1 MWGYS
6 TFIMLAAI
14 FSAAIAAPTPA
25 GNIEVRYVNIEED
38 SRSKC
43 LRPIAIR
50 GSSTSSANFMADAFQ
65 KSMTTARFLAG
76 APVSNLSPQGAGELV
91 SFDLIVDMKK
101 YAILHQFT
109 QFDKQNE
116 IINDAAQTALAAY
129 ASNLAYNYAP
139 GEWKA
144 SITFINLG
152 PYELTKVPKA
162 GEYSMKENW
171 TTQTDASSLAL
182 RNAFAKW
189 PECQAL

>member
-1 MWGYS
+1 MI
-6 TFIMLAAI
+6 FPAL
-14 FSAAIAAPTPA
+14 FSAAIAAPIPA

-38 SRSKC
+38 SRSEC
-43 LRPIAIR
+43 LRPIAIK
-50 GSSTSSANFMADAFQ
+50 GSSTSSVNFMADAFQ

-76 APVSNLSPQGAGELV
+76 VPVSNLSPQGAGELV
-91 SFDLIVDMKK
+91 SFDLIVDMKM
-101 YAILHQFT
+101 YARFDQST

-116 IINDAAQTALAAY
+116 IMNNAAQTALAAY

-152 PYELTKVPKA
+152 AYKLTKVPKA

-171 TTQTDASSLAL
+171 TTQTDASSVAL
-182 RNAFAKW
+182 RAAFAKW
-189 PECQAL
+189 PECQPL